1 MTITDYL
8 RQTRENAWSSHQLGA
23 EAGYPNKAAFAAAL
37 YRLAKR
43 YPSADHFRWQA

>member
-1 MTITDYL
+1 M
-8 RQTRENAWSSHQLGA
+8 A
-23 EAGYPNKAAFAAAL
+23 EALGTVESFAAAL